1 MQFFVKFVRSALKVT
16 LGLAKGSVIIN
27 YLWRGEGGGGRGGGV
42 PPELAGSGI
51 EGRCSHNLQSDQNAY
66 KSAVVSSS

>member
-27 YLWRGEGGGGRGGGV
+27 YLWRGEGGGGRGEGGGGRG
-42 PPELAGSGI
+42 AGGFEDFGCVI
-51 EGRCSHNLQSDQNAY
+51 L
-66 KSAVVSSS
+66 KFT

>member
-27 YLWRGEGGGGRGGGV
+27 YLWRGEGGV
-42 PPELAGSGI
+42 VEGSRI
-51 EGRCSHNLQSDQNAY
+51 S
-66 KSAVVSSS
+66 VVSF